1 MFWRSPG
8 IVQAS
13 PVDGILDRESFTLDD
28 LLDEDDLI
36 QECKSLNSRLVD
48 LCVTPST
55 QIALDAPRSLAPR
68 LDRSFVARRRRRP
81 PMRAHAT
88 SDDRSSI
95 RPRSL
100 LSRRPPDRSPSPR

>member
-55 QIALDAPRSLAPR
+55 RIALDAPRSLAPR
-68 LDRSFVARRRRRP
+68 LDRSSPAARPIDRRRP
-81 PMRAHAT
+81 ADP
-88 SDDRSSI
+88 
-95 RPRSL
+95 PPP
-100 LSRRPPDRSPSPR
+100 RPPHPVVAA